1 MKEILKRLDEINKHL
16 KSLEKE
22 DGEAYTI
29 LRNRRR
35 AEREGIVFAL
45 KCLGLTPT
53 DNPYEGWSV
62 YADGKDNQE

>member
-16 KSLEKE
+16 KALEKE
-22 DGEAYTI
+22 DGEASTI
-29 LRNRRR
+29 LRTQRR
-35 AEREGIVFAL
+35 AERGGIVFAL

-53 DNPYEGWSV
+53 NDPYNGWSV

>member
-1 MKEILKRLDEINKHL
+1 MKEILKRLDELNNNL
-16 KSLEKE
+16 KNLEKG
-22 DGEAYTI
+22 DGYTYTI

-35 AEREGIVFAL
+35 AERDGIVFAL

-53 DNPYEGWSV
+53 NNPYEGWSV

>member
-1 MKEILKRLDEINKHL
+1 MKEILKRLDELNNYL
-16 KSLEKE
+16 KNLEK
-22 DGEAYTI
+22 GEGYTYTI

-35 AEREGIVFAL
+35 AERDGIVFAL

-53 DNPYEGWSV
+53 NNPYEGWSV

>member
-1 MKEILKRLDEINKHL
+1 MKEILKRLDELNNYL
-16 KSLEKE
+16 KNLEKG
-22 DGEAYTI
+22 DGYTYTI

-35 AEREGIVFAL
+35 AERDGIVFAL

-53 DNPYEGWSV
+53 NNPYEGWSV

>member
-1 MKEILKRLDEINKHL
+1 MKEILKRLDEINKDL
-16 KSLEKE
+16 KTLEK
-22 DGEAYTI
+22 GEGDTYTI

-35 AEREGIVFAL
+35 AERDGIVFAL

-53 DNPYEGWSV
+53 NNPYEGWSV